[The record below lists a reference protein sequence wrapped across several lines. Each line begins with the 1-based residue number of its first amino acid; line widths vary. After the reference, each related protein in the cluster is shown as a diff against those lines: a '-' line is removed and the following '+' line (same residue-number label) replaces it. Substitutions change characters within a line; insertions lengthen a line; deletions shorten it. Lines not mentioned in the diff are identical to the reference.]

1 MTFLRRSGSPQ
12 QCVTAVLA
20 GSLVCLSSGVLGAV
34 ASAAPLASSAIAITN
49 PTGSLPASKPYRY
62 LLGPG
67 DQLSMT
73 VFKMEG
79 YEAKVEVLSDGTINL
94 PRIGTIEV
102 WGLTLEEAKQTITAR
117 YAEILRRP
125 LVHLDLVVPRPI
137 KVTVTGDVQTPGVF
151 SLPAKGEGGW
161 PTLVDVVR
169 KAGGIGATGDLSRLE
184 LIRPS
189 QVPGGQPTRYSF
201 DYLSVLREGGHA
213 PTPLIY
219 DGDSIRVYKSESL
232 ENADMITAAA
242 SNFAPDTIKVNVI
255 GEVVKP
261 GVVEVPSNAPVSRAI
276 LATGGITRR
285 GSDNT
290 VELIRV
296 DGEGKPTVKKMGF
309 NPKATLS
316 SPTNPPLR
324 QGDVLVVNRNQL
336 ARVTDA
342 MSDALEPFNPVI
354 RATSIFRLLGLPL
367 GGLLA
372 P

>member
-1 MTFLRRSGSPQ
+1 MNSALSSNSGS
-12 QCVTAVLA
+12 A
-20 GSLVCLSSGVLGAV
+20 
-34 ASAAPLASSAIAITN
+34 
-49 PTGSLPASKPYRY
+49 YRY
-62 LLGPG
+62 RLGPG

-79 YEAKVEVLSDGTINL
+79 YEAKVEVLSDGTISL
-94 PRIGTIEV
+94 PRIGTIQV
-102 WGLTLEEAKQTITAR
+102 WGLTLEEARQTITDS
-117 YAEILRRP
+117 YSKILRRP
-125 LVHLDLVVPRPI
+125 LVDLDLVAPRPI

-161 PTLVDVVR
+161 PTLVDVVQ

-189 QVPGGQPTRYSF
+189 HVPGGQPTRYSF
-201 DYLSVLREGGHA
+201 DYLSVLRDGGHA

-219 DGDSIRVYKSESL
+219 DGDSIRVYKSDSL

-242 SNFAPDTIKVNVI
+242 SNFAPGTIKVNVI
-255 GEVVKP
+255 GEVVRP

-296 DGEGKPTVKKMGF
+296 DGKGKPTVKKMGF

>member
-1 MTFLRRSGSPQ
+1 MNSALSSNSGS
-12 QCVTAVLA
+12 A
-20 GSLVCLSSGVLGAV
+20 
-34 ASAAPLASSAIAITN
+34 
-49 PTGSLPASKPYRY
+49 YRY
-62 LLGPG
+62 RLGPG

-79 YEAKVEVLSDGTINL
+79 YEAKVEVLSDGTISL
-94 PRIGTIEV
+94 PRIGTIQV
-102 WGLTLEEAKQTITAR
+102 WGLTLEEARQTITDS
-117 YAEILRRP
+117 YSKILRRP
-125 LVHLDLVVPRPI
+125 LVDLDLVAPRPI

-161 PTLVDVVR
+161 PTLVDVVQ

-189 QVPGGQPTRYSF
+189 HVPGGQPTRYSF
-201 DYLSVLREGGHA
+201 DYLSVLRDGGHA

-219 DGDSIRVYKSESL
+219 DGDSIRVYKSDSL

-242 SNFAPDTIKVNVI
+242 SNFAPGTIKVNVI
-255 GEVVKP
+255 GEVVRP

-296 DGEGKPTVKKMGF
+296 DGKGKPTVKKMGF

-367 GGLLA
+367 EDCWLHSSNC
-372 P
+372 

>member
-1 MTFLRRSGSPQ
+1 MSFLRRPGSSQQ
-12 QCVTAVLA
+12 QCVAAVLA
-20 GSLVCLSSGVLGAV
+20 GGLLCLPFAAV
-34 ASAAPLASSAIAITN
+34 AQAAPQGSTALAMNN
-49 PTGSLPASKPYRY
+49 PTGSLPAGRPYRY
-62 LLGPG
+62 RLGPG

-73 VFKMEG
+73 VFKMNG
-79 YEAKVEVLSDGTINL
+79 YEANVEVLSDGTINL

-102 WGLTLEEAKQTITAR
+102 WGLTLEEAKQLITDSYAR
-117 YAEILRRP
+117 ILRRP
-125 LVHLDLVVPRPI
+125 LVHLDLVAPRPI
-137 KVTVTGDVQTPGVF
+137 KVTVTGDVETPGVF

-161 PTLVDVVR
+161 PTLVDVVQR
-169 KAGGIGATGDLSRLE
+169 AGGIGATGDLSRLE

-189 QVPGGQPTRYSF
+189 QMPGGQPTRYTF

-219 DGDSIRVYKSESL
+219 DGDSIRVYKSETL
-232 ENADMITAAA
+232 NNADMITAAA

-255 GEVVKP
+255 GEVANP
-261 GVVEVPSNAPVSRAI
+261 GVVEVPSNSPVSRAI

-296 DGEGKPTVKKMGF
+296 DGEGKPTVKRLGF

-336 ARVTDA
+336 AKVTDS
-342 MSDALEPFNPVI
+342 MSDALEPFNPI
-354 RATSIFRLLGLPL
+354 IKATSIFRLLGLPV
-367 GGLLA
+367 GGLLGF
-372 P
+372 

>member
-1 MTFLRRSGSPQ
+1 MSFLRRSGSSQ
-12 QCVTAVLA
+12 QQWFSAILA
-20 GSLVCLSSGVLGAV
+20 GSLVWLPCAAV
-34 ASAAPLASSAIAITN
+34 AEAAPLGRTAVAMNNA
-49 PTGSLPASKPYRY
+49 TGTLPAARPYRY
-62 LLGPG
+62 RLGPG

-94 PRIGTIEV
+94 PRIGTIDV
-102 WGLTLEEAKQTITAR
+102 WGLTLEEAKQSITDS
-117 YAEILRRP
+117 YAKILRRP
-125 LVHLDLVVPRPI
+125 LVHLDLVSPRPI
-137 KVTVTGDVQTPGVF
+137 KVTVTGDVETPGVF
-151 SLPAKGEGGW
+151 SLPAKGDGGW
-161 PTLVDVVR
+161 PTLVDVVQI
-169 KAGGIGATGDLSRLE
+169 AGGIGATGDLSRLE

-189 QVPGGQPTRYSF
+189 QTPGGEPTRYSF
-201 DYLSVLREGGHA
+201 DYLSVLRDGGHA

-219 DGDSIRVYKSESL
+219 DGDSIRVYKSETL
-232 ENADMITAAA
+232 NNADMITAAA

-255 GEVVKP
+255 GEVTNP
-261 GVVEVPSNAPVSRAI
+261 GVVQVPSNSPVSRAI

-296 DGEGKPTVKKMGF
+296 DGEGKPTVKRLGF

-336 ARVTDA
+336 AKVTDTMA
-342 MSDALEPFNPVI
+342 DALEPFDPII
-354 RATSIFRLLGLPL
+354 RVTSIFRLLGLPV
-367 GGLLA
+367 GGLLGL
-372 P
+372 